1 MPRSTRRSG
10 ACRVAVMAQGTE
22 GTRIVALD
30 LARTGALVAMAIY
43 HFAFDLQMF
52 GYLAP
57 GTVFSGP
64 LRALALTTAASFL
77 CLAGV
82 SLILAQGAALRLR
95 PFLRRLAMIVG
106 AALVISVGSYIWAP
120 QAYIYFGILHAIA
133 ALSLVGLALRRL
145 ARLGAGRALAGLAFA
160 LPDLVALSPRWLV
173 WTGLV
178 TPPRPALDFVPI
190 FPWAA
195 AFLAGMALGRLGQA
209 TGFWARLRGPG
220 TPLARGLGWPG
231 RHSLAVYLIHQ
242 PVLIGLIWLVTRLT

>member
-1 MPRSTRRSG
+1 
-10 ACRVAVMAQGTE
+10 MAQGTE

-64 LRALALTTAASFL
+64 LRALALATAASFL
-77 CLAGV
+77 GLAGV
-82 SLILAQGAALRLR
+82 SLILAQGGALRLR
-95 PFLRRLAMIVG
+95 PFLRRLAMIAG
-106 AALVISVGSYIWAP
+106 AALIISLGSYIWAP

-133 ALSLVGLALRRL
+133 ALSLIGLALRRL
-145 ARLGAGRALAGLAFA
+145 PATVLAGLAGLAFV

-178 TPPRPALDFVPI
+178 APPRPALDFVPI

-195 AFLAGMALGRLGQA
+195 AFLAGMALGRLGA
-209 TGFWARLRGPG
+209 RAGLWSRLRGQA
-220 TPLARGLGWPG
+220 TPLARVLSWPG

-242 PVLIGLIWLVTRLT
+242 PVLVGLIWLVTRLT

>member
-1 MPRSTRRSG
+1 
-10 ACRVAVMAQGTE
+10 MAQGTE

-30 LARTGALVAMAIY
+30 LARTGALLAMAIY

-57 GTVFSGP
+57 GTVFTGP
-64 LRALALTTAASFL
+64 LRALALATATSFL
-77 CLAGV
+77 GLAGV
-82 SLILAQGAALRLR
+82 SLILAQAAALRLR

-106 AALVISVGSYIWAP
+106 AALVISVGSYVWAP

-133 ALSLVGLALRRL
+133 ALSLIGLALRHLPALGL
-145 ARLGAGRALAGLAFA
+145 AVLAGVAFV

-209 TGFWARLRGPG
+209 AGLWARLRGPG
-220 TPLARGLGWPG
+220 TPLTRGLSWPG

-242 PVLIGLIWLVTRLT
+242 PVLVGLVWLVTRLT